1 MAKIKKFFKSK
12 QNILITI
19 LSIVI
24 SIILTLRIRNDR
36 IELSDLKTINIWLF
50 LLVLIFVIYLFSH
63 FIFKIKDIYNFIYK
77 KRYILALIILI
88 ILVLGKFNGSSIGI
102 WDDQIQPSQSFETNT
117 IIGDNRV
124 IRSDEWLVNT
134 PYAIS
139 QKYNDYEYYND
150 LARATDTDM
159 YSSIFVPVKDI
170 LILARPFNIGYLL
183 FGEEYGLSIYWY
195 GRLILLLLISF
206 EMCML
211 ITDKKKLPSLIGAIL
226 ITGSPVVS
234 WFYSNYIVDLLIS
247 GQLCLL
253 MLNSLL
259 TTKNK
264 KLKILYSILI
274 GFSFSWFALT
284 IYPAWQVPLGYMYLM
299 FAIWIVYKNFK
310 ENKHI
315 KDYLYLLISII
326 YIAIMLAR
334 YLMLGMNTINIM
346 MNTVYPGH
354 RVVTGGGSTIFNFI
368 YPISIFFPISNYINP
383 CEASGVYSL
392 FPIPILISIIYIFKN
407 KKDKNRLLFILLTSL
422 AIIFTIFTMVELPSI
437 ITKITLLSMVTT
449 KRIVPII
456 GIICVY
462 IIVMLLEKIKIEN
475 RKTKIIILILSIL
488 ASTGIVYVGHLDNVN
503 YLTLKKAVVATIVL
517 ITAIYT
523 FITYNSKK
531 NKVVFSTL
539 MILLGLANIVLVNPV
554 NIGTSVT
561 HKKSAAKMIKKIVKN
576 DKEATWASIDSITIQ
591 NYVLMN
597 GGKVINSTNIY
608 PNMKIWKSIDKK
620 GKYKDIYNRYAHISM
635 YLTTEKT
642 EFELVQGD
650 YFKLYLNYNDIE
662 KLDIDYFISNDKI
675 DIDEEYKDKF
685 EKIYHKENIW
695 IYKYLG

>member
-102 WDDQIQPSQSFETNT
+102 WDDQIQPSRSFETNT

-159 YSSIFVPVKDI
+159 YSSIFVPIKDI

-195 GRLILLLLISF
+195 GRLILLLLITF

-264 KLKILYSILI
+264 KLKII
-274 GFSFSWFALT
+274 
-284 IYPAWQVPLGYMYLM
+284 
-299 FAIWIVYKNFK
+299 
-310 ENKHI
+310 
-315 KDYLYLLISII
+315 
-326 YIAIMLAR
+326 
-334 YLMLGMNTINIM
+334 
-346 MNTVYPGH
+346 
-354 RVVTGGGSTIFNFI
+354 
-368 YPISIFFPISNYINP
+368 
-383 CEASGVYSL
+383 
-392 FPIPILISIIYIFKN
+392 
-407 KKDKNRLLFILLTSL
+407 
-422 AIIFTIFTMVELPSI
+422 
-437 ITKITLLSMVTT
+437 
-449 KRIVPII
+449 
-456 GIICVY
+456 
-462 IIVMLLEKIKIEN
+462 
-475 RKTKIIILILSIL
+475 
-488 ASTGIVYVGHLDNVN
+488 
-503 YLTLKKAVVATIVL
+503 
-517 ITAIYT
+517 
-523 FITYNSKK
+523 
-531 NKVVFSTL
+531 
-539 MILLGLANIVLVNPV
+539 
-554 NIGTSVT
+554 
-561 HKKSAAKMIKKIVKN
+561 
-576 DKEATWASIDSITIQ
+576 
-591 NYVLMN
+591 
-597 GGKVINSTNIY
+597 
-608 PNMKIWKSIDKK
+608 
-620 GKYKDIYNRYAHISM
+620 
-635 YLTTEKT
+635 
-642 EFELVQGD
+642 
-650 YFKLYLNYNDIE
+650 
-662 KLDIDYFISNDKI
+662 
-675 DIDEEYKDKF
+675 
-685 EKIYHKENIW
+685 
-695 IYKYLG
+695 